1 MQGRKIEEIN
11 GKDVLSLVWFLRV
24 KEIEK
29 CLWTEEG
36 FPLPKH

>member
-24 KEIEK
+24 KEISSINI
-29 CLWTEEG
+29 TNG
-36 FPLPKH
+36 DRYVF